1 MPVLEAMSVTL
12 EVPRLDEGIKFYTDA
27 GLKADSTESV
37 SRLRCA
43 GQTRDAI
50 VLLGGAP
57 RKRLHHITL
66 RADHLEE
73 IAKGTPAAGGSVG
86 ERSAGGVEENGLWVR
101 DPPGRLIHLVENP
114 KGAPLGPAPAFE
126 INGPGR

>member
-27 GLKADSTESV
+27 GLNADSTESV
-37 SRLRCA
+37 SRLQCA
-43 GQTRDAI
+43 GQPRDAI

-73 IAKGTPAAGGSVG
+73 IAGRTPAAGGTV
-86 ERSAGGVEENGLWVR
+86 VE
-101 DPPGRLIHLVENP
+101 
-114 KGAPLGPAPAFE
+114 GPARGLDG
-126 INGPGR
+126 NWLWGRGDPGSV